1 MANRIDPVLRDF
13 LATSLAAEGPV
24 TNERARAIAVHA
36 DISLRTLRRIIAWG
50 KTGVRERPKL
60 GRPAFPQAVFDRA
73 RELIELH
80 LNDVGWRYGEG
91 TILAAFGDAIPRS
104 VVIRVVRELKA
115 ERKQR
120 VRSDKL
126 ARRVGFKATAQGAL
140 W

>member
-1 MANRIDPVLRDF
+1 M
-13 LATSLAAEGPV
+13 
-24 TNERARAIAVHA
+24 
-36 DISLRTLRRIIAWG
+36 
-50 KTGVRERPKL
+50 RERPKL